1 MLGRCDMMPC
11 LVMKVFLVCKHLF
24 SFCWHLCKSH
34 CKCFAECILLELSKI
49 SSKVCWE
56 NLFAVGARNIGQNF
70 GESGLAFSVSAHQ
83 LGCHCWIS
91 IFSYLWKTTRNRFV
105 AGLWLEFQSMSGTI
119 RVENQA
125 KKKRKHP
132 LVLPDWKSLK
142 EDWILISWTFYTGR
156 QVLMALNPVSGKLLS
171 WLGSW
176 NCIMEPWMKS
186 TNCMWINFAFS
197 AVYQNC
203 RRFQGRWNQC
213 S

>member
-70 GESGLAFSVSAHQ
+70 GERGLAFSVSAHQ

-91 IFSYLWKTTRNRFV
+91 IFSYVWKTTRNRFV

-125 KKKRKHP
+125 QKKTPPSFARLEELEGRLDIDILNFLH
-132 LVLPDWKSLK
+132 WKAGAYGIESS
-142 EDWILISWTFYTGR
+142 IR
-156 QVLMALNPVSGKLLS
+156 
-171 WLGSW
+171 
-176 NCIMEPWMKS
+176 
-186 TNCMWINFAFS
+186 
-197 AVYQNC
+197 
-203 RRFQGRWNQC
+203 
-213 S
+213 